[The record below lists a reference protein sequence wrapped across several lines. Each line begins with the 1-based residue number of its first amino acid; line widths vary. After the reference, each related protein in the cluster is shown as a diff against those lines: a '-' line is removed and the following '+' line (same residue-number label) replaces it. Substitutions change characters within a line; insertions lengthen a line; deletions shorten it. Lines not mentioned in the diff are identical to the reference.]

1 MANQF
6 RLQADQGV
14 VVVGVEPGSPAHE
27 ADIRQGDVIVE
38 VNRHPVNSV
47 DEVKENINTSKGKGH
62 LLLLVQRQGAKFY
75 VPLAQQG

>member
-1 MANQF
+1 
-6 RLQADQGV
+6 
-14 VVVGVEPGSPAHE
+14 
-27 ADIRQGDVIVE
+27 